1 MKKSTFIIA
10 CFIVSIS
17 AFTGAFSGYVKS
29 RITQKGE
36 AEEIALPYTAEHINA
51 ENTTVGYVVREKN
64 NIITIYTKMKNGSLK
79 LYEEYDILVNMLP
92 KYDREALEKGI
103 EFDNLSDAL
112 VLIENYSG

>member
-10 CFIVSIS
+10 CFIIGIS
-17 AFTGAFSGYVKS
+17 AFSGAFSGYVKS
-29 RITQKGE
+29 RAFQKEKAGE
-36 AEEIALPYTAEHINA
+36 ISLPYAIEHINA

-64 NIITIYTKMKNGSLK
+64 NNITIYTKMKNGSLK
-79 LYEEYDILVNMLP
+79 LYGEYDILVNMLP

-112 VLIENYSG
+112 MLIENFSG